1 MSELCVHVSGCVDR
15 YILVLSRCVQF
26 EAEVTCEPSGCTG
39 VCVCVCVCL
48 DPHITCVPEVVPLQ

>member
-26 EAEVTCEPSGCTG
+26 EAEVTGEPSGCTG
-39 VCVCVCVCL
+39 VCVCL

>member
-1 MSELCVHVSGCVDR
+1 MSELCVRVSGCADR

-39 VCVCVCVCL
+39 VCVCVCVSRSTHNLC
-48 DPHITCVPEVVPLQ
+48 T